1 MNLVATSWLDSAS
14 KFLWN
19 VSVKRSKYNSTDPK
33 NFYVCAL
40 RTLIVSKF
48 SWERKNYFT
57 PWLHIIWLF
66 IETSYQKLFPNHSLF
81 NFKLFRCPIFCNLLQ
96 VATQLDKLWQF
107 FSLQFKIC
115 YFLLM
120 KIYVVT
126 CNEKQ
131 KYNFNYLESVQLKI
145 SCYFT
150 FVYS

>member
-1 MNLVATSWLDSAS
+1 MNLVATSWLDFAS
-14 KFLWN
+14 TN
-19 VSVKRSKYNSTDPK
+19 VSGKRIKYNSTDPK